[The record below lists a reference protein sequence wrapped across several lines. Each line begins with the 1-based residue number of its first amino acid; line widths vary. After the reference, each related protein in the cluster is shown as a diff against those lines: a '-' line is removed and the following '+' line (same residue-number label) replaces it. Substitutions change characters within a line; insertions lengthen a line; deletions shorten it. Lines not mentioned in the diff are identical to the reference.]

1 MQTRTPHPKTP
12 EEWVTL
18 MPNGQPT
25 RGPKSPHARMYSH
38 GRDFARRRAAFPVKE
53 VSGGLYGAMAA
64 ATAQVAAAAPRCA
77 WPARPARPAR
87 ERCPLACAGVASGG
101 EGGQWE
107 AALQLPAVD
116 GCLEAPQ
123 SRCVVHCTF
132 EPPQLLLLRVGPGC
146 QLTRQTHCRVSARA
160 QFLIFS
166 TSAIRISRASSR
178 PRFFASARSVDRLL
192 SGKLA

>member
-1 MQTRTPHPKTP
+1 MTVLEHFNTWP
-12 EEWVTL
+12 EVVCKVV
-18 MPNGQPT
+18 G
-25 RGPKSPHARMYSH
+25 AR
-38 GRDFARRRAAFPVKE
+38 
-53 VSGGLYGAMAA
+53 LYGAMAA
-64 ATAQVAAAAPRCA
+64 ASAQVAAAAPRCA
-77 WPARPARPAR
+77 LPARPARPAR

-160 QFLIFS
+160 QFLIFAS
-166 TSAIRISRASSR
+166 SQIRIRR
-178 PRFFASARSVDRLL
+178 GPQLP
-192 SGKLA
+192 